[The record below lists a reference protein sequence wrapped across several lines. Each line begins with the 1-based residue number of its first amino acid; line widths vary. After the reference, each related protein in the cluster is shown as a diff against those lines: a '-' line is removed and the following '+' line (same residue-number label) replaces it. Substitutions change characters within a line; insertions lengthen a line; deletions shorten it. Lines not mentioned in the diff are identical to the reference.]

1 MCCKKTLEVLEKIYW
16 SVLDGLLYVIL
27 TILFILTIVGI
38 WGVTMF
44 DKYFM
49 KFLEAVD
56 NFFDKIWNWIKAPK
70 CKCNLKN
77 KKVSKEDLFNGE

>member
-1 MCCKKTLEVLEKIYW
+1 MNILENIYW
-16 SVLDGLLYVIL
+16 SVLTALLYVIL
-27 TILFILTIVGI
+27 AILFILTIIGI
-38 WGVTMF
+38 GVKTMF

-56 NFFDKIWNWIKAPK
+56 NFFDKIWNWIKAPR
-70 CKCNLKN
+70 CKCNLKK

>member
-1 MCCKKTLEVLEKIYW
+1 
-16 SVLDGLLYVIL
+16 
-27 TILFILTIVGI
+27 
-38 WGVTMF
+38 MF

-56 NFFDKIWNWIKAPK
+56 NFFDKIWNWIKAPR